1 MLVATVKSITANGL
15 EAMGR
20 HVIQPAA
27 EKRIDRQVFY
37 SSGSQALEER
47 LGSESAA
54 ERQFVWNLGYV
65 DDLVLRDRDT
75 TNNGALDE
83 RLYSLPDL
91 RYSVMA
97 LADDT
102 GDVVERFAYDAYGST
117 SVMDSLFVSRSSSN
131 YDWEF
136 LYTGRRED
144 LETGLYYFRARIYS
158 AQLGRFLS
166 RDPLGFVDGM
176 SLYRAYFV
184 PGGVDPMG
192 LEKCWQEKQA
202 CVKGCGWIKNIDMLK
217 GCHKKCD
224 KRYSDCLKGLPT
236 DTGGSEGGLAGAA
249 AICFVVDGPL
259 PIGDTVGVCF
269 LICLGVEAVRE
280 PPIKVEKVNCPK
292 RRPDPTR
299 VPKPIPLP
307 PPNCDGGRTC
317 CRYSCDGGEFHR
329 RIRNRYRLLAF
340 LLATRSIAS
349 RFASPPFCEV
359 QTCTRYP
366 APCLGP

>member
-47 LGSESAA
+47 LGSQSAA

-75 TNNGALDE
+75 TDDGALDE

-97 LADDT
+97 LTDDS
-102 GDVVERFAYDAYGST
+102 GNVVERLTYDAYGTTSAWKLFASRAST
-117 SVMDSLFVSRSSSN
+117 N

-136 LYTGRRED
+136 RYTGRRED
-144 LETGLYYFRARIYS
+144 LNTGLYYFRARYYS
-158 AQLGRFLS
+158 AQLGRFIS

-184 PGGVDPMG
+184 PGGTDPEG
-192 LEKCWQEKQA
+192 KQKSRFWFCFNRYVRVTTGGA
-202 CVKGCGWIKNIDMLK
+202 YTSLGAFCMFRRLVQLKLTAGSKWNNDKYAHCVASCRAAKDCGRFLSFTGGEAKEF
-217 GCHKKCD
+217 
-224 KRYSDCLKGLPT
+224 YDCLGGGTPDQEDLNANSDGRKCAGWESQLPAGTVISVCTLVFRKTCHECCVDKGH
-236 DTGGSEGGLAGAA
+236 
-249 AICFVVDGPL
+249 GP
-259 PIGDTVGVCF
+259 F
-269 LICLGVEAVRE
+269 
-280 PPIKVEKVNCPK
+280 K
-292 RRPDPTR
+292 
-299 VPKPIPLP
+299 
-307 PPNCDGGRTC
+307 
-317 CRYSCDGGEFHR
+317 
-329 RIRNRYRLLAF
+329 
-340 LLATRSIAS
+340 
-349 RFASPPFCEV
+349 
-359 QTCTRYP
+359 
-366 APCLGP
+366 

>member
-1 MLVATVKSITANGL
+1 MKNLGW
-15 EAMGR
+15 
-20 HVIQPAA
+20 
-27 EKRIDRQVFY
+27 RQVFY

-144 LETGLYYFRARIYS
+144 LETGLYYFRARYYS
-158 AQLGRFLS
+158 AQLGRFIS
-166 RDPLGFVDGM
+166 RDPRGYVDGLN
-176 SLYRAYFV
+176 LYRAYFV
-184 PGGVDPMG
+184 PGDMDPQGTAITKAQCEAGAAKAMKAYAAMTAE
-192 LEKCWQEKQA
+192 LER
-202 CVKGCGWIKNIDMLK
+202 KGCAVPTPKCGKSDQLK
-217 GCHKKCD
+217 GGDFDETTNSINLYYNHPNFTEVMVPMVIRHELVHALDRCNGVEFDSCD
-224 KRYSDCLKGLPT
+224 KRICSEIRAYSFCNCADGSPWRGKTLTRKECAVNGTWSSTVAYKGCKKEGLKERIRKLYDKCAIGPDCAK
-236 DTGGSEGGLAGAA
+236 
-249 AICFVVDGPL
+249 
-259 PIGDTVGVCF
+259 
-269 LICLGVEAVRE
+269 
-280 PPIKVEKVNCPK
+280 K
-292 RRPDPTR
+292 
-299 VPKPIPLP
+299 PLP
-307 PPNCDGGRTC
+307 PDFPTLPIVFPTEQPG
-317 CRYSCDGGEFHR
+317 
-329 RIRNRYRLLAF
+329 
-340 LLATRSIAS
+340 
-349 RFASPPFCEV
+349 
-359 QTCTRYP
+359 
-366 APCLGP
+366 PCLGPR